1 MAWEKE
7 LDELARRT
15 ELSQRMGGPEK
26 LKRHRDAGKLPVR
39 ERIAAL
45 VDEGSFRE
53 VGGLAGSGAYDDN
66 GELTDFTPSNLL
78 MGRARI
84 EGRPAVVMGD
94 DFTVRGGANDGA
106 VGDKMIVAEQM
117 AHDLR
122 IPLVR
127 LVDGTGG
134 GGSVKNI
141 ELKGHTLLPKLKSW
155 PYIARNLATVP
166 VVGLGLGSVAGLGA
180 ARVSASH
187 YSVMVKDTAQLFV
200 AGPPVVARTG
210 QNIDKNDL
218 GGSQIH
224 TRNGVVDD
232 EAESEAD
239 AFARARRFL
248 SYLPSSIYEL
258 PPRAEAGR
266 HAAENQQA
274 LRNAIPE
281 NTRSVYKIR
290 TIVETLVDS
299 GSFMEIGRHWGKAIA
314 AGLARIDGWPVVVV
328 ASDPYH
334 YGGAWDRQTAEK
346 YMRMV
351 DLAEQFHLPVVNLVD
366 VPGFRIGLDAEKE
379 GVMRA
384 GVRALTAIAQSTVP
398 WCTII
403 IRKAFGVAGG
413 GHQNADRFNFRYA
426 WPSAQW
432 GSLPI
437 EGGLEVA
444 YKADIEASAD
454 PEATRAKIEKR
465 VRGLTSP
472 YRSAEAFVVEDIID
486 PAETRAA
493 LVEFAAIAAPLRQA
507 GRASFGFRP

>member
-7 LDELARRT
+7 LAELAQRKMLA
-15 ELSQRMGGPEK
+15 ERMGGADK
-26 LKRHRDAGKLPVR
+26 VQRHRDNGKIPVR
-39 ERIAAL
+39 ERIALL
-45 VDEGSFRE
+45 VDGESFVE
-53 VGGLAGSGAYDDN
+53 VGGLAGTGQYDDN
-66 GELTDFTPSNLL
+66 GKLVDVTPSNFV

-84 EGRPAVVMGD
+84 GGRPAVVMGD

-106 VGDKMIVAEQM
+106 VGDKMIVGEQL

-122 IPLVR
+122 LPLVR

-141 ELKGHTLLPKLKSW
+141 EIKGHTLLPKLKSW

-166 VVGLGLGSVAGLGA
+166 VVGLALGSVAGLGA

-187 YSVMVKDTAQLFV
+187 YSVMVRDTAQLFV

-210 QNIDKNDL
+210 QVLEKNEL
-218 GGSQIH
+218 GGAQIH
-224 TRNGVVDD
+224 ARNGVVDD
-232 EAESEAD
+232 EVASEEE

-248 SYLPSSIYEL
+248 SYLPSSVHEL
-258 PPRAEAGR
+258 SPRADDGREASSD
-266 HAAENQQA
+266 QA
-274 LRNAIPE
+274 VLRNAIPE

-314 AGLARIDGWPVVVV
+314 AGMARIDGWPVVVV

-334 YGGAWDRQTAEK
+334 YGGAWDRQTTEK

-351 DLAEQFHLPVVNLVD
+351 DLAEQFHLPVLNLVD
-366 VPGFRIGLDAEKE
+366 VPGFRIGLEAEKE

-384 GVRALTAIAQSTVP
+384 GVRALTAVAQSTVP
-398 WCTII
+398 WCTVIL
-403 IRKAFGVAGG
+403 RKAFGVAGG

-444 YKADIEASAD
+444 YKAEIEAASD
-454 PEATRAKIEKR
+454 PDAARARIEAR
-465 VRGLTSP
+465 VRNLTSP
-472 YRSAEAFVVEDIID
+472 FRSAEAFVVEDIID
-486 PAETRAA
+486 PKDTRAL
-493 LVEFAAIAAPLRQA
+493 LVEFANLAAPLRQA
-507 GRASFGFRP
+507 GPVRFAFRP

>member
-1 MAWEKE
+1 MAWEKQ
-7 LDELARRT
+7 LDELAHRT
-15 ELSQRMGGPEK
+15 QLSQRMGGEEK
-26 LKRHRDAGKLPVR
+26 LARHRNAGKMPVR

-53 VGGLAGSGAYDDN
+53 VGGLAGSGLYDDK
-66 GELTDFTPSNLL
+66 GELTGFTPSNLL

-84 EGRPAVVMGD
+84 AGRPAVVMGD

-106 VGDKMIVAEQM
+106 VGDKMIFAEQM

-155 PYIARNLATVP
+155 PFIVRNLATVP

-187 YSVMVKDTAQLFV
+187 YSVMVRDTAQLFV
-200 AGPPVVARTG
+200 AGPAVVARTG
-210 QNIDKNDL
+210 QNIDKNEL

-232 EAESEAD
+232 EAQSEAE
-239 AFARARRFL
+239 AFERARRFL
-248 SYLPSSIYEL
+248 SYLPSSIFEL
-258 PPRAEAGR
+258 PPRAEHGR
-266 HAAENQQA
+266 GAAENQQA

-281 NTRSVYKIR
+281 NPRAVYKIR

-299 GSFMEIGRHWGKAIA
+299 GSFMEIGRNWGKAIA

-366 VPGFRIGLDAEKE
+366 VPGFRIGLEAEKE

-384 GVRALTAIAQSTVP
+384 GVRALTAVAQSTVP

-403 IRKAFGVAGG
+403 LRKAFGVAGG

-444 YKADIEASAD
+444 YKAEIEASDD
-454 PEATRAKIEKR
+454 PQAAAERIEKR
-465 VRGLTSP
+465 VRALTSP
-472 YRSAEAFVVEDIID
+472 FRSAEAFVVEDIID
-486 PAETRAA
+486 PAQTRAA
-493 LVEFAAIAAPLRQA
+493 LVEFAHIAAPLRQA
-507 GRASFGFRP
+507 GQARFGYRV